1 MRRSYRAASWV
12 IIGAVGLMGLAGCA
26 ETQMASKPSL
36 YQRLGGKDAI
46 TAVVDTFVSK
56 VAADNR
62 INKFFASTDI
72 PKLKMHLVNQVCE
85 ATGGPCKYTGRT
97 MKATHAGMGLTNA
110 DFDALVQDL
119 AGALD
124 AHRVSK
130 AEKDELLAALGPMRS
145 DIVER

>member
-1 MRRSYRAASWV
+1 M
-12 IIGAVGLMGLAGCA
+12 
-26 ETQMASKPSL
+26 TSKPSL
-36 YQRLGGKDAI
+36 YQRLGGRDAI
-46 TAVVDTFVSK
+46 TAVVDKFVGN

-72 PKLKMHLVNQVCE
+72 PKLKTHLVNQVCE

-119 AGALD
+119 VGALD
-124 AHRVSK
+124 FYKVGK